1 MTSSNLIEQKNLEDL
16 IFLLIKGG
24 YGDYNTVISLPIHTI
39 LRHSKMVSE
48 QKQKELKAKQEYDFN
63 LMKAFRCPLTYKK

>member
-1 MTSSNLIEQKNLEDL
+1 
-16 IFLLIKGG
+16 
-24 YGDYNTVISLPIHTI
+24 
-39 LRHSKMVSE
+39 MVSE